1 MIYEKN
7 KVYSFDRNDFSVSK
21 ETGRTFF
28 LLNDDNSDHIMRIVP
43 FKFQTVNTPE
53 CLKCRYLGD
62 GKWEQV
68 KRDLVPQLYEE
79 GGIYEFTVLH
89 QMRNLQ
95 GSCVMSD
102 DVNGIRFSGVS
113 MGNKRFREYQ
123 RIRCRVG
130 YPKNDKEEIILSPV
144 EETSLS
150 RSKFDSNKFLGLS
163 SVQEFL
169 RFFPESSLKKS
180 DRWIE
185 AVSRESGGD
194 NEWLINMLAN
204 VSTHIPEWSRG
215 RRRNLLRQFRTVVVD
230 VIENSGYLEEFASRE
245 LFQKKEMLE
254 NMATVCDEYLEA
266 MDLISGGAHT
276 EFISSVLSRLQT
288 TGILF
293 RAEHKFG
300 VLKALFALGCD
311 LSADAIEILLS
322 LSKARHKDV
331 DFMSDRM
338 PVFLPLLSEYV
349 EKQSKGINPHDRRS
363 LRLLIKTIAV
373 ELLLTENM
381 EYPQWS
387 RHRGLMYSSAS
398 LLGVC
403 DESVLTEKSYLSI
416 TGQLTEFLEFS
427 WKDIDDVNM
436 LTSTK
441 LALPISKKENV
452 SARFDGEN
460 SCVRIAAGQLSVES
474 TIAGYNSRTAI
485 RRTLGDNIEAAVTLH
500 DRLSTKD
507 NPDEKTVGRR
517 VKLWSEAESAIW
529 NENFTIPAPPNM
541 RKTSKLMLEP
551 GDKVKIRIT
560 GQPEWDRLSCAICS
574 DMYQGFGTLSI
585 WDISLIPVKGVSLD
599 TFMHEGKPMIFEAT
613 VKGVGENGDYEFSLF
628 NQSLDLH
635 ESKARSSQDSRE
647 VMEGIVT
654 GSNDRHAFL
663 ITEYGYTAIYHCGK
677 EIPKKNSVVSV
688 YVKSVN
694 RKLKE
699 GKLYINTFPAEGN
712 YYDMPEEEAE
722 SNIREMFVA
731 LIQELWSGDVYEGDS
746 DEAGDMEEEFVEEEY
761 LLAEDVDALATLF
774 ETQSFLAR
782 DTPGLSYDMLGFA
795 ALLAKI
801 AADTDRVASIS
812 AKKSALEALEAFSV
826 EGKVDKERLRRLEES
841 SSKPGTHD
849 TDLSHLTESIRLLSY
864 LESENTDNVLTVP
877 SKNSEQDRL
886 RSLILAYNI
895 VSRYGVRGV
904 RRELREEIFRIV
916 GVKPSQEYI
925 STIDRHEDELHEFK
939 TSLIFPASNH
949 MRPNE
954 KAQGREICQIIDG
967 MLNTEGGTL
976 YIGVSNTG
984 SHVGLHPDFVYLNEG
999 RDSYDL
1005 TDVKDK
1011 FELLFYN
1018 DLRFNIGL
1026 LCGGRLLREFVDFRW
1041 EERDRQHIAV
1051 VTVTPFP
1058 GVVRMSDGL
1067 VFVRQG
1073 SSTEPIRT
1081 STAIDDYQRQ
1091 RESRFS

>member
-1 MIYEKN
+1 
-7 KVYSFDRNDFSVSK
+7 
-21 ETGRTFF
+21 
-28 LLNDDNSDHIMRIVP
+28 
-43 FKFQTVNTPE
+43 
-53 CLKCRYLGD
+53 
-62 GKWEQV
+62 
-68 KRDLVPQLYEE
+68 
-79 GGIYEFTVLH
+79 
-89 QMRNLQ
+89 
-95 GSCVMSD
+95 
-102 DVNGIRFSGVS
+102 

-130 YPKNDKEEIILSPV
+130 YPKNNKEEIILTPV
-144 EETSLS
+144 EETTVN

-163 SVQEFL
+163 SVQEFH
-169 RFFPESSLKKS
+169 RIFSEKRLKKS
-180 DRWIE
+180 DRWID
-185 AVSRESGGD
+185 AVSRESSGD
-194 NEWLINMLAN
+194 DEWLINMLAN
-204 VSTHIPEWSRG
+204 ISAHIPEWSQG
-215 RRRNLLRQFRTVVVD
+215 RRRNLLQLFRSVIVD

-245 LFQKKEMLE
+245 MYQKKESLE
-254 NMATVCDEYLEA
+254 NMVTLCEEYLEA
-266 MDLISGGAHT
+266 MELISCGDHT
-276 EFISSVLSRLQT
+276 EFISSILSRLQT

-311 LSADAIEILLS
+311 LSADAIEILLA
-322 LSKARHKDV
+322 LSKARHKDM
-331 DFMSDRM
+331 DFMNDRM

-387 RHRGLMYSSAS
+387 RHRGLMYASAS

-403 DESVLTEKSYLSI
+403 DESVLTEKSYLSL
-416 TGQLTEFLEFS
+416 TGQLTESLEFS

-441 LALPISKKENV
+441 LALPINKKENV

-474 TIAGYNSRTAI
+474 TMAGYNSRIAI

-529 NENFTIPAPPNM
+529 NENFTVPVAPKV
-541 RKTSKLMLEP
+541 KTSKLMLEP
-551 GDKVKIRIT
+551 GDKVMIRIT
-560 GQPEWDRLSCAICS
+560 GQPEWDKLSCAICS

-585 WDISLIPVKGVSLD
+585 WDISLIPVKGVKLEV
-599 TFMHEGKPMIFEAT
+599 FMHEGKPMIFEAT
-613 VKGVGENGDYEFSLF
+613 VKAVSENGGYEFSLF
-628 NQSLDLH
+628 DQSLDLY
-635 ESKARSSQDSRE
+635 ESKAKASQDSGD

-654 GSNDRHAFL
+654 GSNDKHAFL

-677 EIPKKNSVVSV
+677 QIPKKNSVVSV
-688 YVKSVN
+688 FVKSVN
-694 RKLKE
+694 RKIKE
-699 GKLYINTFPAEGN
+699 GKLYINTFPAEG
-712 YYDMPEEEAE
+712 YCYDMSEEEAE
-722 SNIREMFVA
+722 SNIRDMFVA

-761 LLAEDVDALATLF
+761 LLAEDVAALAALF
-774 ETQSFLAR
+774 ETQSFLTR
-782 DTPGLSYDMLGFA
+782 DTPGISYDMLGFA
-795 ALLAKI
+795 ALLAKM
-801 AADTDRVASIS
+801 AADTDRFASIS
-812 AKKSALEALEAFSV
+812 AKKEALEALEAFSV

-864 LESENTDNVLTVP
+864 LESDNTDSVLTVP

-925 STIDRHEDELHEFK
+925 STIDKHEDELHEFK

-967 MLNTEGGTL
+967 MLNTDGGTL

-984 SHVGLHPDFVYLNEG
+984 SHVGLHPDFVHLNEG

-1018 DLRFNIGL
+1018 DMRFNIGL
-1026 LCGGRLLREFVDFRW
+1026 MCEGRMLREFIDFRW
-1041 EERDRQHIAV
+1041 EERDRQYIAV
-1051 VTVTPFP
+1051 ISITPFP
-1058 GVVRMSDGL
+1058 GVVPMSDGM

-1073 SSTEPIRT
+1073 SSTEPIR
-1081 STAIDDYQRQ
+1081 SAAAIDDYKRQ
-1091 RESRFS
+1091 RLSRFS